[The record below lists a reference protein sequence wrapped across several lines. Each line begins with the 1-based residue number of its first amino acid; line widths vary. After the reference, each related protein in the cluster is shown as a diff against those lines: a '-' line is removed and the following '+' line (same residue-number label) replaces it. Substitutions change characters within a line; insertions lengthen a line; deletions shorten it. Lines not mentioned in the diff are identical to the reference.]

1 MNLENTMFREI
12 SQSQRGNDSTH
23 MRYLKP
29 SNSQRQEVA
38 WGLPGFGG
46 EGGMGVHEMGA
57 VWGERKVLETEGVV
71 GRTTL

>member
-1 MNLENTMFREI
+1 
-12 SQSQRGNDSTH
+12 

-46 EGGMGVHEMGA
+46 EWGMGVHEMGA

-71 GRTTL
+71 GHTTL